1 VHPKFKAVISLT
13 FSIITYLSG
22 VMPKVNMAIINT
34 TKDVFWGTVF
44 LAADMPITFPVFLG
58 TINATI

>member
-1 VHPKFKAVISLT
+1 
-13 FSIITYLSG
+13 
-22 VMPKVNMAIINT
+22 MPKVNLGIINT
-34 TKDVFWGTVF
+34 TANIFWGTVS